1 MTDDEAKLEATR
13 RWGGIA
19 VTRDRKEHWKLIPR
33 YMVGVLAHAEY
44 KNVMVH
50 GEGATWEEAFKDA
63 DARAEFLQPMMRDLR
78 TVS

>member
-1 MTDDEAKLEATR
+1 MTNDEAKLEAER

-19 VTRDRKEHWKLIPR
+19 VARDRKEHWNLIPR
-33 YMVGVLAHAEY
+33 YVVGVLANAEA
-44 KNVMVH
+44 KNMLVH

-63 DARAEFLQPMMRDLR
+63 DARAEFLQPMMRVLR